1 MLTRKKNKQNRH
13 RKTKRQDGGLFRSK
27 EIEEFKTFVKNVV
40 DTDTDAEYKNLIDTL
55 ITKQKEW
62 KTLNDN
68 YQLDKTTKKT
78 IKASLT
84 LNPERYRF
92 NHVKYAFDKLK
103 KDPEKLGKFM
113 RIAHFHSSASGP
125 APASGPG
132 PAPAPASGPGSAPA
146 PASASAEDT
155 KTLDLLYHYNEP
167 FEKKKEHTIK
177 TIKELLQNCHKLYC
191 LLKTHSVMTKTEKTD
206 GNSTYMA
213 FIFENEKNIK
223 TVKTFGKGELQVIKS
238 GSDIVLE
245 NQDKGEWTTIASVS
259 VVNIPNP
266 YNDPVINDYDIN
278 IGQNLNYLHYELI
291 EKACIELDNHFRND
305 LDVMGKFDS
314 CKTDYKTIIE
324 QLKEDMN
331 IVITYEPKTNWT
343 AYANSL
349 VKTRM
354 FVTSEKDNANVA
366 SFVKSYTA
374 AIEIM
379 VSKMNSSDYVCGLL
393 IGDKYSDGDTHRNM
407 TAEQFNEMTFCAE
420 DKTLNLVNTL
430 TIHNDATKK
439 VIDRYGLS
447 FNEDEQIDLTTIDQ
461 KLSEYNRKFGRHLYT
476 LKPLTNRDNNI
487 NKRKRG
493 YAWAMTFMPMLYKAY
508 ERNKKEENDQIIK
521 IMLKLIDNL
530 ISRDKNMRKL
540 TKEDQTL
547 VKNELKQMCYANYN
561 PNHQQ
566 FSEDGRVY
574 LHANRYLEYISTNL
588 GDVIISLNF
597 NSDFNNFNKTIWNKM
612 YPDKNP
618 RPKFDEFTNYVLT
631 DVFKRSFFFLFIT
644 KDLSEDNRKLAIL
657 ICNQIYNNTSL
668 TPFLNNLT
676 TDVLEVLRDKIKKE
690 LTSKSRSTPSPQ
702 YTNTEFNALT
712 LSVGFAFMTF
722 LFESIVPVL
731 VALLAEA
738 TIPGVGIVLALLIYK
753 SKHTR
758 SKLFSHLKY
767 HISRRISNQDK
778 NVLADPEV
786 LFYMK
791 LQNPDL
797 YSYIL
802 TENYTD
808 SEQDSL
814 TKFFE
819 ELEGFETKVA
829 KIADDSYITSLGL
842 PELQSKG
849 GKGAGKKKK
858 RGKKKRPA
866 KIVVKKAF
874 RD

>member
-27 EIEEFKTFVKNVV
+27 EIIEFKKSVKTVV
-40 DTDTDAEYKNLIDTL
+40 NEDTDAEYKKLIDTL

-125 APASGPG
+125 APA
-132 PAPAPASGPGSAPA
+132 PA
-146 PASASAEDT
+146 PASASAPASGPAPASAEAEDT

-167 FEKKKEHTIK
+167 FKKKKEHTIE

-223 TVKTFGKGELQVIKS
+223 TVKTFGKGKLQVIKS
-238 GSDIVLE
+238 GDNIVLQY
-245 NQDKGEWTTIASVS
+245 QDKTKIASVS
-259 VVNIPNP
+259 VANIPNP
-266 YNDPVINDYDIN
+266 YDDPKKNDYDIK
-278 IGQNLNYLHYELI
+278 IDSDLNYLHYELI
-291 EKACIELDNHFRND
+291 ENACIKLDNHFGNH
-305 LDVMGKFDS
+305 LDVMGKFDR
-314 CKTDYKTIIE
+314 CITDYENIKTK
-324 QLKEDMN
+324 LKKDMN
-331 IVITYEPKTNWT
+331 IVITYGHNIDWEHNTDWNAYKESLEKTP
-343 AYANSL
+343 
-349 VKTRM
+349 M
-354 FVTSEKDNANVA
+354 FVTREGVNDYVA

-379 VSKMNSSDYVCGLL
+379 VSKMKSSDYVCGLL

-407 TAEQFNEMTFCAE
+407 TAEQFNETTFCAGNKSL
-420 DKTLNLVNTL
+420 DPVNTL
-430 TIHNDATKK
+430 TIKTDAKK
-439 VIDRYGLS
+439 EVFDNYGLS
-447 FNEDEQIDLTTIDQ
+447 FKENEQINLLTIDE
-461 KLSEYNRKFGRHLYT
+461 KLSEYNQKFNIPLYT
-476 LKPLTNRDNNI
+476 LKPLKNSDTATDI
-487 NKRKRG
+487 DKRKRA
-493 YAWAMTFMPMLYKAY
+493 YALATNFLPLIYKLYNNDINTTLATINPLVIKY
-508 ERNKKEENDQIIK
+508 ETEFG
-521 IMLKLIDNL
+521 
-530 ISRDKNMRKL
+530 L
-540 TKEDQTL
+540 TNSDITP
-547 VKNELKQMCYANYN
+547 VSNELKQMCYAIYD
-561 PNHQQ
+561 PHHEPV
-566 FSEDGRVY
+566 STDRSVY
-574 LHANRYLEYISTNL
+574 LHANDYLEYISISTNL
-588 GDVIISLNF
+588 ETIIKSF
-597 NSDFNNFNKTIWNKM
+597 NTNQLSEVNENIWNKM
-612 YPDKNP
+612 YPDQNT
-618 RPKFDEFTNYVLT
+618 RPELDEFTKYVLAN
-631 DVFKRSFFFLFIT
+631 VFKRSFFFLFIT
-644 KDLSEDNRKLAIL
+644 KDLSEEARKLAIA
-657 ICNQIYNNTSL
+657 ICNQIYNTKFDR
-668 TPFLNNLT
+668 FLNNLT
-676 TDVLEVLRDKIKKE
+676 KDVLEVLRDKINE
-690 LTSKSRSTPSPQ
+690 
-702 YTNTEFNALT
+702 E
-712 LSVGFAFMTF
+712 
-722 LFESIVPVL
+722 FESIIPDL
-731 VALLAEA
+731 VKLLAEA
-738 TIPGVGIVLALLIYK
+738 TVPGVGIVLALLIYK

-767 HISRRISNQDK
+767 HTSRKIPDQDK
-778 NVLADPEV
+778 KVLADPEV

-802 TENYTD
+802 AKNYTD

-819 ELEGFETKVA
+819 ELKEFKPEAITDTTK
-829 KIADDSYITSLGL
+829 ITF
-842 PELQSKG
+842 PELSNDSSKG